1 MTDGPQTPGT
11 TPAGWYPDPEAPG
24 QNRYWDGA
32 GWTDH
37 RQAVELPVSP
47 PVPPAGSVV
56 EAPQTVFVQGPK
68 NGMGLGS
75 LIIGCVGIL
84 FGVFVI
90 FFWIA
95 GPLGIIGFFLGLA
108 GYRRAKRGE
117 ADNAKVALAGVV
129 ASAVAFVL
137 ALVGAALVIWVLNDA
152 SDGLDQ
158 IGQDLD
164 DYAQCLDDANGDPDA
179 ITACGE

>member
-11 TPAGWYPDPEAPG
+11 TPAGWYPDPDAPG

-32 GWTDH
+32 AWTDQ
-37 RQAVELPVSP
+37 RQAAELPVSP
-47 PVPPAGSVV
+47 SAPAPGAVV
-56 EAPQTVFVQGPK
+56 EAPQTVYVQGPK

-75 LIIGCVGIL
+75 LIIGCIGIV
-84 FGVFVI
+84 FGLIVI
-90 FFWIA
+90 TFWLA
-95 GPLGIIGFFLGLA
+95 APLGIIGFFLGLA

-137 ALVGAALVIWVLNDA
+137 AVIGAALVIWVLNDA
-152 SDGLDQ
+152 SDELEEF
-158 IGQDLD
+158 GQDLE
-164 DYAQCLDDANGDPDA
+164 DYAQCVEDAGDDLDAVD
-179 ITACGE
+179 ACGE